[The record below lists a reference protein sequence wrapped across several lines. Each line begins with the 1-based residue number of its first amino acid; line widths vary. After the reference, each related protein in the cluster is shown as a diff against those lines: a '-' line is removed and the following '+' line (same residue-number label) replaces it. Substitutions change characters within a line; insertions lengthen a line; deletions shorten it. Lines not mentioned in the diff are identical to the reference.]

1 MNAMHYLKRTWAEI
15 DLDAVEQNLLAIRNA
30 AGGKRIIAV
39 IKADAYGHGASTI
52 ARLYNRLG
60 VNAFAVSNIDEARV
74 LRVDEVKGDILIL
87 GYTPPEFAFE
97 LFENSITQAVTDA
110 TYAARLSEN
119 ACRAGVRIPVHV
131 KIDSGMSRL
140 GIVVRDEEDLPRA
153 VEEIQKI
160 ASLPGLSITGV
171 FTHFSSADGSTE
183 PGSADRIFTERQFR
197 LFTAA
202 VEAAEAA
209 GVPMGTRHCS
219 NSAAIINYPEFSL
232 DAVRPGVILYGY
244 YPDSREASPM
254 REKLSLTPAM
264 TLKTAVSQV
273 KILPAGSEVS
283 YGREFLAKEP
293 VKSAVVSI
301 GYADGYVRKNASG
314 GEMTVN
320 GRPAK
325 VLGRIC
331 MDMCMLDV
339 TGRDDVKE
347 GDEVVVF
354 GKGGQ
359 SLERAAL
366 TSGTINYELTCL
378 IGKRVPRVFIKN
390 GETQHT
396 QNLFLHL

>member
-1 MNAMHYLKRTWAEI
+1 MHYLKRTWAEI
-15 DLDAVEQNLLAIRNA
+15 DLDAVENNLLAIRKA
-30 AGGKRIIAV
+30 VGGKRIIAV
-39 IKADAYGHGASTI
+39 IKADAYGHGASTV

-60 VNAFAVSNIDEARV
+60 VNAFAVSNIDEARM

-87 GYTPPEFAFE
+87 GYTPPELAFE
-97 LFENSITQAVTDA
+97 LFENGITQTVTD
-110 TYAARLSEN
+110 YAYAKRLS
-119 ACRAGVRIPVHV
+119 AHARTAGVRLPVHV

-140 GIVVRDEEDLPRA
+140 GIVVRGPEDLPRST
-153 VEEIQKI
+153 EEIKKI
-160 ASLPGLSITGV
+160 AGLPNLLITGV

-183 PGSADRIFTERQFR
+183 PGSADREFTERQFR

-202 VEAAEAA
+202 VDAAEKS

-244 YPDSREASPM
+244 YPDSLEESPM

-273 KILPAGSEVS
+273 KTLPAGSEIS
-283 YGREFLAKEP
+283 YGREYTVRTP
-293 VKSAVVSI
+293 VKTAVVSI
-301 GYADGYVRKNASG
+301 GYADGYIRKNADG

-320 GRPAK
+320 GKPAR

-359 SLERAAL
+359 SLEHAARI
-366 TSGTINYELTCL
+366 SGTINYELTCL
-378 IGKRVPRVFIKN
+378 IGKRVPRVFLKN

>member
-1 MNAMHYLKRTWAEI
+1 MHYLKRTWAEI
-15 DLDAVEQNLLAIRNA
+15 DLDAVEQNLLSIRA
-30 AGGKRIIAV
+30 AVGGKKIIAV

-60 VNAFAVSNIDEARV
+60 VSAFAVSNIDEARV
-74 LRVDEVKGDILIL
+74 LRVDGVRGDILIL
-87 GYTPPEFAFE
+87 GYTPPELAPE
-97 LFENSITQAVTDA
+97 LSENGITQAVTDHA
-110 TYAARLSEN
+110 YALRLSEN
-119 ACRAGVRIPVHV
+119 ACRAGVQIPVHI

-140 GIVVRDEEDLPRA
+140 GIVVRNDGDIPRST
-153 VEEIQKI
+153 EEIGKI
-160 ASLPGLSITGV
+160 AALPGLRITGV
-171 FTHFSSADGSTE
+171 FTHFSSADGSIE
-183 PGSADRIFTERQFR
+183 PGSADRLFTERQFH

-202 VEAAEAA
+202 VDAAEKS

-244 YPDSREASPM
+244 YPDSRENSPM
-254 REKLSLTPAM
+254 AEKLSLTPAM

-273 KILPAGSEVS
+273 KILPAGSEIS
-283 YGREFLAKEP
+283 YGREFRADEP
-293 VKSAVVSI
+293 VKTAVVSI
-301 GYADGYVRKNASG
+301 GYADGYIRKNTSG

-325 VLGRIC
+325 VVGRIC
-331 MDMCMLDV
+331 MDMCMLNV

-359 SLERAAL
+359 SLERAAAVC
-366 TSGTINYELTCL
+366 GTINYELTCL
-378 IGKRVPRVFIKN
+378 IGKRVPRVFLKN
-390 GETQHT
+390 GETQHI

>member
-1 MNAMHYLKRTWAEI
+1 MHYLKRTWAEI
-15 DLDAVEQNLLAIRNA
+15 DLDAVERNLLAIRKA
-30 AGGKRIIAV
+30 SGGKRIIAV

-52 ARLYNRLG
+52 ARLYKRLG

-87 GYTPPEFAFE
+87 GYTPPDLAYE
-97 LFENSITQAVTDA
+97 LFENSITQAVTD
-110 TYAARLSEN
+110 YAYAQRLSEN
-119 ACRAGVRIPVHV
+119 ACLAGVRIPVHV

-140 GIVVRDEEDLPRA
+140 GIVVRKEEDIPLSTA
-153 VEEIQKI
+153 EIRKI
-160 ASLPGLSITGV
+160 AALPGLQITGV

-183 PGSADRIFTERQFR
+183 PGSTDRLFTERQFR

-202 VEAAEAA
+202 VDAAEKN

-244 YPDSREASPM
+244 YPDSQENSPM
-254 REKLSLTPAM
+254 AEKLSLTPAM

-283 YGREFLAKEP
+283 YGREFRAEEP
-293 VKSAVVSI
+293 VKTAVVSI
-301 GYADGYVRKNASG
+301 GYADGYVRKNAGG

-325 VLGRIC
+325 VVGRIC

-347 GDEVVVF
+347 GDEVIVF
-354 GKGGQ
+354 GRGGQ
-359 SLERAAL
+359 SLERAAA
-366 TSGTINYELTCL
+366 TCGTINYELTCL

>member
-1 MNAMHYLKRTWAEI
+1 MHYLKRTWAEI
-15 DLDAVEQNLLAIRNA
+15 DLDAVEQNLLAIRAA

-39 IKADAYGHGASTI
+39 IKADAYGHGASTL

-87 GYTPPEFAFE
+87 GYTPPDLAFE
-97 LFENSITQAVTDA
+97 LFENGITQAVTDCA
-110 TYAARLSEN
+110 YARTLSEN
-119 ACRAGVRIPVHV
+119 ACRAGVRIPVHI

-140 GIVVRDEEDLPRA
+140 GIVVRDDGDIPRST
-153 VEEIQKI
+153 EEIRKI
-160 ASLPGLSITGV
+160 AALPGLQITGV
-171 FTHFSSADGSTE
+171 FTHFSSADGSVE
-183 PGSADRIFTERQFR
+183 PGSGDRLFTERQFH

-202 VEAAEAA
+202 VDAAEAG

-219 NSAAIINYPEFSL
+219 NSAAIINYPGFSL

-244 YPDSREASPM
+244 YPDSREESPM
-254 REKLSLTPAM
+254 AKKLSLTPAM

-273 KILPAGSEVS
+273 KVLPAGSEIS
-283 YGREFLAKEP
+283 YGREFRAEGP
-293 VKSAVVSI
+293 VKIAVVSI

-347 GDEVVVF
+347 GDEVIVF
-354 GKGGQ
+354 GRGGQ
-359 SLERAAL
+359 SLERAAA
-366 TSGTINYELTCL
+366 TCGTINYELTCL
-378 IGKRVPRVFIKN
+378 IGKRVPRVFLKN

>member
-1 MNAMHYLKRTWAEI
+1 MHYLKRTWAEI
-15 DLDAVEQNLLAIRNA
+15 DLDAVENNLLAIRKA
-30 AGGKRIIAV
+30 VGGKRIIAV
-39 IKADAYGHGASTI
+39 IKADAYGHGASTV

-60 VNAFAVSNIDEARV
+60 VNAFAVSNIDEARM

-87 GYTPPEFAFE
+87 GYTPPELAFE
-97 LFENSITQAVTDA
+97 LFENGITQTVTD
-110 TYAARLSEN
+110 YAYAERLS
-119 ACRAGVRIPVHV
+119 AHARTAGVRLPVHV

-140 GIVVRDEEDLPRA
+140 GIVVRCPEDLPRST
-153 VEEIQKI
+153 EEIKKI
-160 ASLPGLSITGV
+160 AGLPNLLITGV

-183 PGSADRIFTERQFR
+183 PGSADREFTERQFR

-202 VEAAEAA
+202 VDAAEKS

-244 YPDSREASPM
+244 YPDSLEESPM

-273 KILPAGSEVS
+273 KTLPAGSEIS
-283 YGREFLAKEP
+283 YGREYTVRTP
-293 VKSAVVSI
+293 VKTAVVSI
-301 GYADGYVRKNASG
+301 GYADGYIRKNADG

-320 GRPAK
+320 GKPAR

-359 SLERAAL
+359 SLEHAARI
-366 TSGTINYELTCL
+366 SGTINYELTCL
-378 IGKRVPRVFIKN
+378 IGKRVPRVFLKN

>member
-1 MNAMHYLKRTWAEI
+1 
-15 DLDAVEQNLLAIRNA
+15 
-30 AGGKRIIAV
+30 
-39 IKADAYGHGASTI
+39 
-52 ARLYNRLG
+52 RLYNRLG
-60 VNAFAVSNIDEARV
+60 VNAFAVSNIDEARM

-87 GYTPPEFAFE
+87 GYTPPELAFE
-97 LFENSITQAVTDA
+97 LFENGITQTVTD
-110 TYAARLSEN
+110 YAYAKRLS
-119 ACRAGVRIPVHV
+119 AHARTAGVRLPVHV

-140 GIVVRDEEDLPRA
+140 GIVVRGPEDLPRST
-153 VEEIQKI
+153 EEIKKI
-160 ASLPGLSITGV
+160 AGLPNLLITGV

-183 PGSADRIFTERQFR
+183 PGSADREFTERQFR

-202 VEAAEAA
+202 VDAAEKS

-244 YPDSREASPM
+244 YPDSLEESPM

-273 KILPAGSEVS
+273 KTLPAGSEIS
-283 YGREFLAKEP
+283 YGREYTVRTP
-293 VKSAVVSI
+293 VKTAVVSI
-301 GYADGYVRKNASG
+301 GYADGYIRKNADG

-320 GRPAK
+320 GKPAR

-359 SLERAAL
+359 SLEHAARI
-366 TSGTINYELTCL
+366 SGTINYELTCL
-378 IGKRVPRVFIKN
+378 IGKRVPRVFLKN

>member
-1 MNAMHYLKRTWAEI
+1 MHYLKRTWAEI
-15 DLDAVEQNLLAIRNA
+15 DLDAVEKNLLAIRKA

-39 IKADAYGHGASTI
+39 IKADAYGHGASTV

-60 VNAFAVSNIDEARV
+60 VNAFAVSNIDEARM

-87 GYTPPEFAFE
+87 GYTPPELAFE
-97 LFENSITQAVTDA
+97 LFENGITQTVTD
-110 TYAARLSEN
+110 YAYAERLS
-119 ACRAGVRIPVHV
+119 AHAKTAGVRLPVHV

-140 GIVVRDEEDLPRA
+140 GIVVRAPEDIPRSTGEIKKISALPNL
-153 VEEIQKI
+153 I
-160 ASLPGLSITGV
+160 ITGV

-183 PGSADRIFTERQFR
+183 PGSADREFTERQFR

-202 VEAAEAA
+202 VDAAEKS

-244 YPDSREASPM
+244 YPDSLEESPM

-273 KILPAGSEVS
+273 KTLPAGSEIS
-283 YGREFLAKEP
+283 YGREYTVRSP
-293 VKSAVVSI
+293 VKVAVVSI
-301 GYADGYVRKNASG
+301 GYADGYIRKNADG

-320 GRPAK
+320 GKPAR

-347 GDEVVVF
+347 GDEVIVF

-359 SLERAAL
+359 SLERAARI
-366 TSGTINYELTCL
+366 SGTINYELTCL
-378 IGKRVPRVFIKN
+378 IGKRVPRVFLKN